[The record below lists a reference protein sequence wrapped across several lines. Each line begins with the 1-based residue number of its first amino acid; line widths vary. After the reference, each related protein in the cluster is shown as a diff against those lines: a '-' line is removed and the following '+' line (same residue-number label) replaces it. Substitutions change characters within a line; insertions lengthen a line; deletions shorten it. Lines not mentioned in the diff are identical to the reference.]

1 MLADGFIIICWP
13 ISQLN
18 PSPPLLYINR
28 MIASVFEKRQREKY
42 LSHHQQ
48 IVLEDRKFR
57 GLCTT
62 LEIPAWK
69 DDVSK
74 HFVCFG
80 MSLLCFCFTFIKIRF
95 VLEKE

>member
-1 MLADGFIIICWP
+1 MLADGFNNYLLVSASSIP
-13 ISQLN
+13 V
-18 PSPPLLYINR
+18 PSPFINR
-28 MIASVFEKRQREKY
+28 MIASVFERRERKKH

-62 LEIPAWK
+62 FEISAWK

-80 MSLLCFCFTFIKIRF
+80 MSLSCSCFTFIKIRF